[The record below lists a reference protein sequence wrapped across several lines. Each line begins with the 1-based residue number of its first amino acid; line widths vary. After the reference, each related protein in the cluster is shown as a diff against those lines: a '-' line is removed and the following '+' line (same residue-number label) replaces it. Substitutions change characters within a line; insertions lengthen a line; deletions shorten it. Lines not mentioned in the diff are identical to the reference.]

1 MKNILIT
8 ILVVLLPFKGFS
20 QDDCYN
26 FTQTN
31 LAKPKVKPN
40 KSWVGQVDVGVGIP
54 IESNM
59 EGYSLI
65 ASSLS
70 ASIKP
75 VAGSDWLFTQDWIV
89 QLRGLEGDW
98 EFDKPTPTVSFVF
111 MGLAREFK
119 VKPFDLYLSSGLAI
133 GTSEQRN
140 TSFPA
145 IASFRLKKHISYNVY
160 MKANVYIMLDDAQL
174 NSTTQF
180 VGISIGHYL

>member
-1 MKNILIT
+1 
-8 ILVVLLPFKGFS
+8 
-20 QDDCYN
+20 
-26 FTQTN
+26 
-31 LAKPKVKPN
+31 
-40 KSWVGQVDVGVGIP
+40 
-54 IESNM
+54 
-59 EGYSLI
+59 
-65 ASSLS
+65 
-70 ASIKP
+70 
-75 VAGSDWLFTQDWIV
+75 
-89 QLRGLEGDW
+89 
-98 EFDKPTPTVSFVF
+98 

-145 IASFRLKKHISYNVY
+145 IASLRLKKHISDDVY